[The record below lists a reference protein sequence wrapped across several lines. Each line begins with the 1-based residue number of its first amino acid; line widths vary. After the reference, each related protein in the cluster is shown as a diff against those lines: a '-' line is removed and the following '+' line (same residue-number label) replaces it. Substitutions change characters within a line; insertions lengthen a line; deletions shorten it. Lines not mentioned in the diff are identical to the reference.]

1 MNSIKPQISDKKEK
15 NDIDNDRRTKNDLE
29 KDPTLFGG
37 MRENEGIGRKYRV
50 LVDEEED
57 TILGQELAM
66 RLVAMNTPSNV
77 KNIVINEV
85 SQASKRKIYC

>member
-15 NDIDNDRRTKNDLE
+15 DEINNDRRTKNDLV

-50 LVDEEED
+50 LVDEEEGK
-57 TILGQELAM
+57 ILAQELVM
-66 RLVAMNTPSNV
+66 RLVALKTPSNV
-77 KNIVINEV
+77 ENIVINEV
-85 SQASKRKIYC
+85 SQS

>member
-1 MNSIKPQISDKKEK
+1 MKSIKPQISDKKEK
-15 NDIDNDRRTKNDLE
+15 NDIDNDIRTKNDLE

-37 MRENEGIGRKYRV
+37 IRENEGIGRKYRV

-66 RLVAMNTPSNV
+66 ILAELTQSLQ
-77 KNIVINEV
+77 I
-85 SQASKRKIYC
+85 SKIL